1 MQGTMNVNNRMKY
14 QSQAMLQHTTVQ
26 EYSMYTSKQDAKSAE
41 DNIIELKGL
50 SRETAVDTTVQNRPV
65 VNMGINMKY

>member
-1 MQGTMNVNNRMKY
+1 
-14 QSQAMLQHTTVQ
+14 MLQHTTVQ

-50 SRETAVDTTVQNRPV
+50 SRETAVDTTVQNNRPV
-65 VNMGINMKY
+65 INMGINMKY